1 MPLKPRE
8 GALHAFHPQ
17 ASCLLI
23 TLLSSSPRL
32 PLGHPAFLATFG
44 ILLNT
49 CDLWPLPS
57 GLPTHL
63 SPQLLPLLNSV
74 RLAPPPVIKR
84 RTFQVDTFPLSR
96 PCVASPGA
104 GQVSGP
110 PRASWDCRQGQSLA
124 LLQFKSIR
132 QNQTR
137 ECHRCGSTQAQDTPP
152 TPHTTR
158 HGSSKHPATRA
169 SPGFRPPRC
178 TSDRSDFLSFS
189 GSLCDV
195 GTIVLISEMRNQ
207 GFGDMKAVA

>member
-1 MPLKPRE
+1 MSGDHSPRRGCCWPTPQGPHSFRNGVPRKDKLGAAPLKPRE
-8 GALHAFHPQ
+8 GALHAFPPQ

-57 GLPTHL
+57 DLPTHL

-124 LLQFKSIR
+124 LLQLKSIR
-132 QNQTR
+132 QNWTC
-137 ECHRCGSTQAQDTPP
+137 ECHRCGSTQAPSPGHPP
-152 TPHTTR
+152 TPHYR
-158 HGSSKHPATRA
+158 SQPWVPALALR
-169 SPGFRPPRC
+169 
-178 TSDRSDFLSFS
+178 
-189 GSLCDV
+189 
-195 GTIVLISEMRNQ
+195 I
-207 GFGDMKAVA
+207 

>member
-8 GALHAFHPQ
+8 GALHAFPPQ

-132 QNQTR
+132 QNRTR
-137 ECHRCGSTQAQDTPP
+137 ECHRCGSTQAQDTPQHH
-152 TPHTTR
+152 TPNATAPRNTPLQEPAL
-158 HGSSKHPATRA
+158 GSSPRA
-169 SPGFRPPRC
+169 AHL
-178 TSDRSDFLSFS
+178 TS
-189 GSLCDV
+189 
-195 GTIVLISEMRNQ
+195 LISFHSLAR
-207 GFGDMKAVA
+207 FATWARSC